1 MTTPPLQSEN
11 LVAVATVTEQTGFD
25 SSHAFRYIL
34 PITEST
40 TVGELVQWV
49 NGKKHILNLI
59 SLEIQNTE
67 KP

>member
-1 MTTPPLQSEN
+1 MTAPKIDPSG
-11 LVAVATVTEQTGFD
+11 LVAVATVTEQTGFE
-25 SSHAFRYIL
+25 SSHTFRCIL

-40 TVGELVQWV
+40 TVGELVKWV
-49 NGKKHILNLI
+49 NAKKHILNLV